1 MIPCLKRPSRL
12 SLFMKRPVWIF
23 RGAAYLITLGLSHAG
38 VPAEKARS
46 ILEAGNQ
53 RFTEG
58 KALAHNWQKGQVAK
72 TGAIGQTPSVAVLT
86 CADSR
91 TPPEVIFDMGVG
103 DLFVC
108 RNAGG
113 FDTPEV
119 NATFEYGVAVLGVH
133 TILVLGHTKC
143 GAVTATLEGKPVPGN
158 ISLLTKSLRPGIEKI
173 HQEHADLSQEAQ
185 LSHAVEALV
194 RYQMNVLIQNSELL
208 HKSKMDGKLQVIGA
222 VYDVETGR
230 VHFLD

>member
-1 MIPCLKRPSRL
+1 MKLNPCLIFSVLCLLSFSPTRAGIPSD
-12 SLFMKRPVWIF
+12 
-23 RGAAYLITLGLSHAG
+23 
-38 VPAEKARS
+38 KAQD
-46 ILEAGNQ
+46 ILKAGNL

-58 KALAHNWQKGQVAK
+58 KALAHSWQKGNVAK
-72 TGAIGQTPSVAVLT
+72 TGSLGQTPSVAVLT

-119 NATFEYGVAVLGVH
+119 NATFEYGVAALGVH
-133 TILVLGHTKC
+133 TILVLGHSKC

-158 ISLLTKSLRPGIEKI
+158 ISILTKALQPGIDKI
-173 HQEHADLSQEAQ
+173 HQEHYDLSKEDQ
-185 LSHAVEALV
+185 LNHAVEALV
-194 RYQMNVLIQNSELL
+194 RYQMIELIKNSDLL
-208 HKSKMDGKLQVIGA
+208 QKAKADGKLQVMGA
-222 VYDVETGR
+222 VYDVETGKVR
-230 VHFLD
+230 FLN

>member
-1 MIPCLKRPSRL
+1 MAVLATASL
-12 SLFMKRPVWIF
+12 SWSEIKME
-23 RGAAYLITLGLSHAG
+23 GAKATL
-38 VPAEKARS
+38 EK
-46 ILEAGNQ
+46 GNQ
-53 RFTEG
+53 RFAEG
-58 KALAHNWQKGQVAK
+58 KSIAHTWQKGNVAK
-72 TGAIGQTPSVAVLT
+72 TGALGQSPSVAILT

-91 TPPEVIFDMGVG
+91 TPPELIFDMGVG

-119 NATFEYGVAVLGVH
+119 NATFEYGVAALGVH

-158 ISLLTKSLRPGIEKI
+158 ISLLTKALQPGIEKI
-173 HQEHADLSQEAQ
+173 HQEHKDLSKEDQ
-185 LSHAVEALV
+185 LNHAFEALT
-194 RYQMNVLIQNSELL
+194 RYQMIEIIKNSELL
-208 HKSKMDGKLQVIGA
+208 QKAKADGKLQVIGA

-230 VHFLD
+230 VRFLD

>member
-1 MIPCLKRPSRL
+1 MKHALRFILTPILLIAGSL
-12 SLFMKRPVWIF
+12 SQ
-23 RGAAYLITLGLSHAG
+23 AG
-38 VPAEKARS
+38 VPAEKARAT
-46 ILEAGNQ
+46 LDAGNV
-53 RFTEG
+53 RFVDG
-58 KALAHNWQKGQVAK
+58 KALAHSWQKGMVAK
-72 TGAIGQTPSVAVLT
+72 TGALGQTPSVAVLT

-119 NATFEYGVAVLGVH
+119 NATFEYGVAALGVH
-133 TILVLGHTKC
+133 TILVLGHSKC

-173 HQEHADLSQEAQ
+173 HQDHTDLSKEDQ
-185 LSHAVEALV
+185 LNHAVEALV
-194 RYQMNVLIQNSELL
+194 RYQMLELIKNSELL
-208 HKSKMDGKLQVIGA
+208 QKAKADGKLQVIGA

-230 VHFLD
+230 VRFLD

>member
-1 MIPCLKRPSRL
+1 MVVLATASL
-12 SLFMKRPVWIF
+12 SWSEIKME
-23 RGAAYLITLGLSHAG
+23 GAKATL
-38 VPAEKARS
+38 EK
-46 ILEAGNQ
+46 GNQ
-53 RFTEG
+53 RFAEG
-58 KALAHNWQKGQVAK
+58 KSIAHTWQKGNVAK
-72 TGAIGQTPSVAVLT
+72 TGALGQSPSVAILT

-91 TPPEVIFDMGVG
+91 TPPELIFDMGVG

-119 NATFEYGVAVLGVH
+119 NATFEYGVAALGVH

-158 ISLLTKSLRPGIEKI
+158 ISLLTKALQPGIEKI
-173 HQEHADLSQEAQ
+173 HQEHKDLSKEDQ
-185 LSHAVEALV
+185 LNHAFEALT
-194 RYQMNVLIQNSELL
+194 RYQMIEIIKNSELL
-208 HKSKMDGKLQVIGA
+208 QKAKADGKLQVIGA

-230 VHFLD
+230 VRFLD

>member
-1 MIPCLKRPSRL
+1 MVVLATASL
-12 SLFMKRPVWIF
+12 SWSEIKMV
-23 RGAAYLITLGLSHAG
+23 GAKATL
-38 VPAEKARS
+38 EK
-46 ILEAGNQ
+46 GNQ
-53 RFTEG
+53 RFAEG
-58 KALAHNWQKGQVAK
+58 KSIAHTWQKGNVAK
-72 TGAIGQTPSVAVLT
+72 TGALGQSPSVAILT

-91 TPPEVIFDMGVG
+91 TPPELIFDMGVG

-119 NATFEYGVAVLGVH
+119 NATFEYGVAALGVH

-158 ISLLTKSLRPGIEKI
+158 ISLLTKALQPGIEKI
-173 HQEHADLSQEAQ
+173 HQEHKDLSKEDQ
-185 LSHAVEALV
+185 LNHAFEALT
-194 RYQMNVLIQNSELL
+194 RYQMLEIIKNSELL
-208 HKSKMDGKLQVIGA
+208 QKAKADGKLQVIGA

-230 VHFLD
+230 VRFLD